1 MSKTMGKAMSK
12 AMEKAMEDQHK
23 VYVIGHQNPDTDSVC
38 SAIAYANLKNC
49 LEGEHCNRYKARRAG
64 QMNGETTFVLDYFGV
79 KVPKLLPNL
88 RQQVKNLELHQ
99 VRGIKGSTSIK
110 EAWALMK
117 EEKIKTLPIT
127 RDEKLEGLITM
138 SDITTSY
145 MDVYDSKVLSA
156 ARTQYRNIAETIGG
170 KVLLGNSHSYLLD
183 GKISIGASSPAVMRD
198 FINENDLVI
207 VGRRKEAQQ
216 CALDLNVGCMVVCQI
231 TQETEI
237 TSEIIKEAKEKE
249 IVLITSPYDTFTVAR
264 LINQSIPVRY
274 FMTKKDLI
282 TFNMWDYVE
291 EVKEVMTQYKHGNFP
306 VVDKEGNFLGFISR
320 RRLLNVNKKQVI
332 LVDHNEKGQAVDGIE
347 EAEILEIIDHHKLG
361 DIETIGPVYFRNQP
375 LGCTATIVY
384 QMYQENGV
392 EVTPS
397 IAGILCAA
405 ILSDTLMFR
414 SPTCTSLDE
423 KVARELA
430 EIADIDVEE
439 FAQKMFVEGSN
450 LKGKTAEEI
459 CFMDFKQF
467 TAGGA
472 SFGVGQV
479 TFLTEKEQ
487 EEIKEKI
494 SSYLDTA
501 RTEHGLDMI
510 FIMLTN
516 IITETTELL
525 CCGDGAKEKA
535 LTAFHQSEKE
545 EKVILKGVVSRKKQL
560 IPSIVSVLQ
569 QA

>member
-1 MSKTMGKAMSK
+1 
-12 AMEKAMEDQHK
+12 
-23 VYVIGHQNPDTDSVC
+23 
-38 SAIAYANLKNC
+38 
-49 LEGEHCNRYKARRAG
+49 
-64 QMNGETTFVLDYFGV
+64 
-79 KVPKLLPNL
+79 
-88 RQQVKNLELHQ
+88 
-99 VRGIKGSTSIK
+99 
-110 EAWALMK
+110 
-117 EEKIKTLPIT
+117 
-127 RDEKLEGLITM
+127 
-138 SDITTSY
+138 
-145 MDVYDSKVLSA
+145 
-156 ARTQYRNIAETIGG
+156 
-170 KVLLGNSHSYLLD
+170 
-183 GKISIGASSPAVMRD
+183 
-198 FINENDLVI
+198 
-207 VGRRKEAQQ
+207 
-216 CALDLNVGCMVVCQI
+216 
-231 TQETEI
+231 
-237 TSEIIKEAKEKE
+237 
-249 IVLITSPYDTFTVAR
+249 
-264 LINQSIPVRY
+264 
-274 FMTKKDLI
+274 
-282 TFNMWDYVE
+282 
-291 EVKEVMTQYKHGNFP
+291 
-306 VVDKEGNFLGFISR
+306 
-320 RRLLNVNKKQVI
+320 
-332 LVDHNEKGQAVDGIE
+332 
-347 EAEILEIIDHHKLG
+347 
-361 DIETIGPVYFRNQP
+361 
-375 LGCTATIVY
+375 
-384 QMYQENGV
+384 
-392 EVTPS
+392 
-397 IAGILCAA
+397 
-405 ILSDTLMFR
+405 MFR

>member
-99 VRGIKGSTSIK
+99 MRGIKGSTSIK

-183 GKISIGASSPAVMRD
+183 GKISVGASSPAVMRD

>member
-23 VYVIGHQNPDTDSVC
+23 VYVVGHQNPDTDSVC
-38 SAIAYANLKNC
+38 SAIAYANLKNR

-99 VRGIKGSTSIK
+99 MRGIKGSTSIK

-361 DIETIGPVYFRNQP
+361 NIETIGPVYFRNQP
-375 LGCTATIVY
+375 LGCTATIIY
-384 QMYQENGV
+384 QMYQENAV
-392 EVTPS
+392 EITPS

-414 SPTCTSLDE
+414 SPTCTPLDE

-501 RTEHGLDMI
+501 RKDHGLDML

-525 CCGDGAKEKA
+525 CCGEGAKEKA
-535 LTAFHQSEKE
+535 LMAFHQNEKE

>member
-99 VRGIKGSTSIK
+99 MRGIKGSTSIK

-183 GKISIGASSPAVMRD
+183 GKISVGASSPAVMRD

-467 TAGGA
+467 TAGGV